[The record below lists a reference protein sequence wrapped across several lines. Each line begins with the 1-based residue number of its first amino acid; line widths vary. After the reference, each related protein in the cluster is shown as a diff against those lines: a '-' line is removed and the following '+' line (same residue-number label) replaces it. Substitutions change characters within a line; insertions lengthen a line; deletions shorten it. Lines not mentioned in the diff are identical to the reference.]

1 MSSLSLNNFQRRSN
15 TKFHRNLVSNFEN
28 EMRGQTDENDPIP
41 PYYLLTERPRNRIK
55 VTSSGMHIR
64 GSILDSG
71 DAARP
76 TVGLFQRP
84 TQRVS

>member
-1 MSSLSLNNFQRRSN
+1 
-15 TKFHRNLVSNFEN
+15 
-28 EMRGQTDENDPIP
+28 MRGQTDGNGPLS

-55 VTSSGMHIR
+55 VTSSGPHIR

-71 DAARP
+71 NVAR
-76 TVGLFQRP
+76 TTDVFFQRP